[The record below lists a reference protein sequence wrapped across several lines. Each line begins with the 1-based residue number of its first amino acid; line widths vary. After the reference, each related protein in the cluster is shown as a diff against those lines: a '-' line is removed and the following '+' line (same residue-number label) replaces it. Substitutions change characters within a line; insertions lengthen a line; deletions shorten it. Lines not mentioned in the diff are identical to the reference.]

1 MGMKMWRGTGGDVGM
16 GMEMGM
22 GRSVGG
28 GTEMWKWILARK
40 SEAKRS

>member
-22 GRSVGG
+22 GRSVGVG
-28 GTEMWKWILARK
+28 MEIWKWIVVRMWA
-40 SEAKRS
+40 

>member
-22 GRSVGG
+22 GRSVGVG
-28 GTEMWKWILARK
+28 MEIWKRIVVRMWA
-40 SEAKRS
+40 